1 MKLFENKILYI
12 VVATLVSL
20 SLVAY
25 SYCFYSVQA
34 AEVSTLPAAIDIT
47 VDYDSDTVNWV
58 YDGRNYTFSRHYV
71 NTYDIDGLVCT
82 DNISSGLNLG
92 LNVYHYSDSTVLPT
106 VESFQG
112 NPRGA
117 SYWFSPSENALY
129 VLSTYSTF
137 NGSASA
143 RAGRGV
149 VRSYLVSGG
158 HGCFVFY
165 PNATT
170 SNRGADFSCY
180 RYDFNTNTMLAGS
193 NSSSSSSSS
202 ASSFDFFVYYD
213 SASGYTLSG
222 TDTYKV
228 NDTTQH
234 QYYFPTD
241 LLCLYS
247 TYEIS
252 GFYQIDSSKVVTPDY
267 YMQYQYIFYLDG
279 KGYTFIDSGE
289 PLAEVTAQG
298 SYAYLTFADT
308 CNKYVYTSVDGITWA
323 NLTTVSNIY
332 GGTFTNLP
340 YDWLYKD
347 KTVGATNAYD
357 AELVYTNDDKFGKP
371 IITPEFGDL
380 TDITSNLNKFL
391 EDYNIISSTGRGGVL
406 NTFDYYCVEFPRD
419 NSFFGSFVGTLTMSY
434 VNYAVYELSL
444 NMEGDFPQYIH
455 VYFFG
460 RDVPSFVEPVIKND
474 DITGDFWLDALLN
487 PPASSS
493 SYYTLK
499 TTTEIPTLSM
509 YLRLL
514 NNSTSNIDITL
525 SAFRTDFHADLKSLF
540 DNITLSNTYLS
551 SISDKLGKLSMPD
564 YSSALS
570 DISAKLD
577 KLPASGSSGIV
588 FDDAAILGRFDIA
601 NDYLKDI
608 KGLGTANLLTNIL
621 NLLTGTDGEGLKV
634 TINPNFKLD
643 IDNDLKAEFTAKIDK
658 IFDKLFDID
667 ATLDKIAEFNFG
679 AGTDKDYSSQLTL
692 INDNLYIASGRLYD
706 VNLSLD
712 KILQSID
719 NIYTT
724 IPKNDLFYD
733 DPDSDEDLIDFVSEY
748 AKTALDKSY
757 FASFLTF
764 DDDTMSGIRFYNGLS
779 EVAFSSLGPL
789 GAVLLVPVGFL
800 LVGTAVRRHT

>member
-1 MKLFENKILYI
+1 MFNYFSSGVFLMKLFENKILYTI
-12 VVATLVSL
+12 VAAFVSL

-25 SYCFYSVQA
+25 SCGFYSLQA

-47 VDYDSDTVNWV
+47 VDYDSDAVNWV
-58 YDGRNYTFSRHYV
+58 YDGRNYSFSRHYV
-71 NTYDIDGLVCT
+71 NTYDIDGVLCT

-170 SNRGADFSCY
+170 SNKGAAFSCY
-180 RYDFNTNTMLAGS
+180 RYDFNSNTMLAGS
-193 NSSSSSSSS
+193 NSSSSSISS
-202 ASSFDFFVYYD
+202 ASSFSSFVYYD

-279 KGYTFIDSGE
+279 NGYTFIDSGE
-289 PLAEVTAQG
+289 PLTEVTAQG

-323 NLTTVSNIY
+323 NLSTVSNIY

-340 YDWLYKD
+340 YDWLYD
-347 KTVGATNAYD
+347 KVTVGFVNEYD
-357 AELVYTNDDKFGKP
+357 AELVYTNDDTFGKP

-380 TDITSNLNKFL
+380 TDITDKLNTIVNDNPLSGRLLGALANDISLSNIFNLLAYGIVGDGFDFWINESDPNDHGHFGPRGEADVNASYIVSYPSLATYLYNLVSSSQNLN
-391 EDYNIISSTGRGGVL
+391 
-406 NTFDYYCVEFPRD
+406 
-419 NSFFGSFVGTLTMSY
+419 
-434 VNYAVYELSL
+434 
-444 NMEGDFPQYIH
+444 
-455 VYFFG
+455 
-460 RDVPSFVEPVIKND
+460 
-474 DITGDFWLDALLN
+474 
-487 PPASSS
+487 
-493 SYYTLK
+493 
-499 TTTEIPTLSM
+499 
-509 YLRLL
+509 
-514 NNSTSNIDITL
+514 ITL

-551 SISDKLGKLSMPD
+551 SISDKLGKLSISD

-570 DISAKLD
+570 DIASKLD
-577 KLPASGSSGIV
+577 KLPSGGSGLPSISSP
-588 FDDAAILGRFDIA
+588 FDDTAILGQ
-601 NDYLKDI
+601 LETLGGLLTDI
-608 KGLGTANLLTNIL
+608 KDMERPDLQTVVKPIKDGFDDVHGDLKYIKTLLT
-621 NLLTGTDGEGLKV
+621 
-634 TINPNFKLD
+634 INT
-643 IDNDLKAEFTAKIDK
+643 IDN
-658 IFDKLFDID
+658 LFDD
-667 ATLDKIAEFNFG
+667 D
-679 AGTDKDYSSQLTL
+679 
-692 INDNLYIASGRLYD
+692 NDDDTGIVKYLRNVITT
-706 VNLSLD
+706 
-712 KILQSID
+712 LQSGAI
-719 NIYTT
+719 I
-724 IPKNDLFYD
+724 
-733 DPDSDEDLIDFVSEY
+733 SD
-748 AKTALDKSY
+748 ALTVGS
-757 FASFLTF
+757 
-764 DDDTMSGIRFYNGLS
+764 DTMSGVNLLNGYVQQIYTRFPVLAPLVLFPPA
-779 EVAFSSLGPL
+779 VA
-789 GAVLLVPVGFL
+789 LVNTIMRKGR
-800 LVGTAVRRHT
+800 A